1 MAEKRSYGVDIA
13 AKYRPENARDADRQE
28 DTDDSPEEHRPNRNF
43 SKKSFFAW
51 FDRNDGPLERRVI
64 LKLDFFI
71 LTYAFVGFWILYI
84 DRGILTNAYIS
95 GMREAQDDS
104 TPA

>member
-1 MAEKRSYGVDIA
+1 MAEKQSYGVDVA

-28 DTDDSPEEHRPNRNF
+28 DTDGRPEEHRPNRNF
-43 SKKSFFAW
+43 SKRSSVAW
-51 FDRNDGPLERRVI
+51 FDRNDGPWERRVI
-64 LKLDFFI
+64 LKLALLI

-95 GMREAQDDS
+95 GM
-104 TPA
+104 